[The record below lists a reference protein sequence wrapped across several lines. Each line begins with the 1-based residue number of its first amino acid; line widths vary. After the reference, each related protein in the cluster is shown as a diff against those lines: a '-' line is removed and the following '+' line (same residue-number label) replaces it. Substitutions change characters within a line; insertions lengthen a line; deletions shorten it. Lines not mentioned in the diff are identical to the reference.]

1 MALIMSDKWPSRKP
15 FATQRRKSHPLL
27 IDRNMKNHL
36 LLIISIMFVT
46 YNSGYAQVCGS
57 IYSFDPGNQTIQQTI
72 SSASGINEARAK
84 GKTCAIQTYELA
96 VTWEEKRSKSRI
108 YVNGLFHSTN
118 NLESQDFIWI
128 IFRINGRVAKSV
140 LQKGVAGQT
149 VYRISDSLD
158 IPRGSKVTMRAAM
171 VVNETSEEIWLE
183 KGYLEVC
190 QQSDKA
196 IDNKTTNS
204 DYAEEMEP
212 QMTITNVNEVV
223 KLSWKSGV
231 NPDANCFRVDRVNE
245 AGVWEVVGFVKEACK
260 NNVPCEHVF
269 IDSKPNRE
277 IIGYRIYRVNN
288 KGKIFMLAEE
298 ARPVN

>member
-1 MALIMSDKWPSRKP
+1 MPLIMSDKWPNWKP
-15 FATQRRKSHPLL
+15 FVIQRRKSQSLL
-27 IDRNMKNHL
+27 IERNMKNRL

-46 YNSGYAQVCGS
+46 NNPGYAQVCES

-84 GKTCAIQTYELA
+84 GKTCAIQSYDLA
-96 VTWEEKRSKSRI
+96 VTWEEKKNTSRI
-108 YVNGLFHSTN
+108 FVNGLFNSTN

-140 LQKGVAGQT
+140 LKKGVAGQT
-149 VYRISDSLD
+149 VYRITDSLD
-158 IPRGSKVTMRAAM
+158 VPRGSKVTMRAAM
-171 VVNETSEEIWLE
+171 VVNEPSEEIWLE

-190 QQSDKA
+190 QQSDKV
-196 IDNKTTNS
+196 IDNKSTNS

-245 AGVWEVVGFVKEACK
+245 AGIWEVVGFVKEECK
-260 NNVPCEHVF
+260 SSLPCEHVF
-269 IDSKPNRE
+269 IDSKPKQE
-277 IIGYRIYRVNN
+277 IIGYRIYRMNN
-288 KGKIFMLAEE
+288 KGKTFMLAEE